1 MFTENFTFHNPLSI
15 PHLLSNYKHNTYK
28 YLKIYLPDNLIFF
41 KDENIF
47 YMFFSQRLSNII
59 GQ

>member
-15 PHLLSNYKHNTYK
+15 PHSLSNYKHNTYK